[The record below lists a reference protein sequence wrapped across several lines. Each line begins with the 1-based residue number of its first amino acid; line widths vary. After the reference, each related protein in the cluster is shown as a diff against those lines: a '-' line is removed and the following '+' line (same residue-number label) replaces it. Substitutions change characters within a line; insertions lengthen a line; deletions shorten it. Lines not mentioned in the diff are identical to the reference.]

1 MQDYKA
7 ILEPDSYYHI
17 YNRANGK
24 DKLFLTDANYR
35 YFLQK
40 YNFYISSIANTFAY
54 CLMPNH
60 FHFLIR
66 VKSNIQIST
75 LQGFETLEGLLLS
88 KKISQQF
95 SHLFNGYTQS
105 FNKQNDR
112 KGSLFIPR
120 FNRKKITSE
129 SYLKNTL
136 NYIHQNPVSHGYVA
150 ELEDWKY
157 SSYSTFFSSK
167 ESKIN
172 KIEVLNWFNDLDN
185 FKFYHNFKKA
195 EQLGLEMGLAY

>member
-7 ILEPDSYYHI
+7 ILEPNSYYHI
-17 YNRANGK
+17 YNRANGSE
-24 DKLFLTDANYR
+24 KLFLNEANYL

-40 YNFYISSIANTFAY
+40 YNFYISPIADTFAY

-60 FHFLIR
+60 FHFLVRI
-66 VKSNIQIST
+66 KANLST
-75 LQGFETLEGLLLS
+75 LQGFQTLEGLLLS
-88 KKISQQF
+88 IKISQQF

-105 FNKQNDR
+105 FNKQNQR

-120 FNRKKITSE
+120 FNRKKISSE
-129 SYLKNTL
+129 AYLKNTL
-136 NYIHQNPVSHGYVA
+136 NYIHQNPIAHGYVT
-150 ELEDWKY
+150 ELDDWKY
-157 SSYSTFFSSK
+157 SSYASFFSFK

-172 KIEVLNWFNDLDN
+172 KTEVLNWFNDLDN
-185 FKFYHNFKKA
+185 FTFYHNFKKA